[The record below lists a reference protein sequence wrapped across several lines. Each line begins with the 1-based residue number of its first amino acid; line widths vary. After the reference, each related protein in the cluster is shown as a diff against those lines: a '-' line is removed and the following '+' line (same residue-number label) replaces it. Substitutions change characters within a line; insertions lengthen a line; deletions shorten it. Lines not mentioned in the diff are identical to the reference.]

1 MDKRKYNLYVIILGM
16 MVAIGP
22 FSIDMYLP
30 AFKTI
35 ASEFNTTISSV
46 ALSMASYFVGMAI
59 GQLLYGPL
67 LDRYGRKKPL
77 YIGLLVYI
85 AASVACIFSTNVDQ
99 LIAFRAIQAVGGCAA
114 GVAAFSIVRDIFPV
128 KDIAKVFSSFM
139 LVISASP
146 IIAPSAGGLA
156 SIAWGW
162 QSIFVILIVLSV
174 VIVALVYFV
183 LPLSNSG
190 DPSFSLMPKDI
201 IRSFVDV
208 FKDPQFFTYALSGG
222 IAFAGIF
229 VFVSTSPFLY
239 MKVYGLSEKQYSGL
253 FALLVGGMIMVS
265 QSNRLLLA
273 RFTSETLMSWA
284 VFLQFFMSIVLLAI
298 ALLDLQTF
306 YVHTSMIFLFL
317 TTVGIILPN
326 SSALSLAPFSTN
338 TGTASSL
345 LGTLQFG
352 FGAAASFVVSIYTT
366 TSSLPM
372 TVTMAVCSSC
382 ALAALLIGKSFV
394 KTSYTADPSQPVVH

>member
-1 MDKRKYNLYVIILGM
+1 MTSKKYNLYVIILGL

-30 AFKTI
+30 AFKMI
-35 ASEFNTTISSV
+35 AEEFDTTISSV
-46 ALSMASYFVGMAI
+46 ALSMASYFVGMSL

-77 YIGLLVYI
+77 YFGLIVYI
-85 AASVACIFSTNVDQ
+85 VASVACIMSTSVDQ
-99 LIAFRAIQAVGGCAA
+99 LIAFRAIQAIGGCAA

-156 SIAWGW
+156 SAAWGW
-162 QSIFVILIVLSV
+162 ESVFVILIILTII
-174 VIVALVYFV
+174 IVALVYFV
-183 LPLSNSG
+183 LPLSNDG
-190 DPSFSLMPKDI
+190 DSTYSLMPRDI
-201 IRSFVDV
+201 IRSFADV
-208 FKDPQFFTYALSGG
+208 FREPQFFTYAISGG

-239 MKVYGLSEKQYSGL
+239 MKVYGLSEKQYSIL
-253 FALLVGGMIMVS
+253 FAVLVGGMIMIS
-265 QSNRLLLA
+265 QSNRLLL
-273 RFTSETLMSWA
+273 RKYSSETLMAWA
-284 VFLQFFMSIVLLAI
+284 IPMQFVMSVVLLVI
-298 ALLDLQTF
+298 ALLNMEGFYLQT
-306 YVHTSMIFLFL
+306 SLLFLFL

-345 LGTLQFG
+345 LGMMQFG
-352 FGAAASFVVSIYTT
+352 FGALASFVVSISITN
-366 TSSLPM
+366 SSLPM
-372 TVTMAVCSSC
+372 TVTMMICSSL
-382 ALAALLIGKSFV
+382 ALISLFVGRSFV
-394 KTSYTADPSQPVVH
+394 KTPYVAVESQPAAH